1 MSDKLMIV
9 IEMAIAAV
17 WTWFVFTRLPE
28 WITIADGPLIE
39 GVMRAFLLPGLVL
52 AAMVMTVG
60 LHRFIGNDAAE
71 GGRFHGPRA
80 QINQRV
86 LINSTEQTVL
96 AFAIW
101 PGAALAIGEKGA
113 GVLAAMGVSFV
124 LARLLFWAG
133 YHIRPPLRALGFAA
147 TFYPTVAFGIWGA
160 IAMFGA

>member
-1 MSDKLMIV
+1 MMIV
-9 IEMAIAAV
+9 IEMAIAAI
-17 WTWFVFTRLPE
+17 WTWVVFTRLPGLM
-28 WITIADGPLIE
+28 TVPDGPLIE
-39 GVMRAFLLPGLVL
+39 TVMRAFLLPGLVL

-96 AFAIW
+96 ALAIW
-101 PGAALAIGEKGA
+101 PGAALAIGEQGPA
-113 GVLAAMGVSFV
+113 ILTAMGLSFV

-133 YHIRPPLRALGFAA
+133 YHIRAPLRALGFAA
-147 TFYPTVAFGIWGA
+147 TFYPTVAFGIWGV
-160 IAMFGA
+160 IAAF